1 MPIVTRWHPED
12 RARLQMV
19 AVPAEPDEGADMWAL
34 PGGFVTSAGAT
45 VPAVLQRELSAA
57 TARIDS
63 PEVRRGFESE
73 VASLFHYRGGRV
85 YQGYLDE
92 ARNTDHAWF
101 EASAFHYACEAEVSP
116 TSSPHSTAHT
126 PRLATH
132 LNVEPRARRLLPGG
146 RTAARRGGRRPKR

>member
-1 MPIVTRWHPED
+1 
-12 RARLQMV
+12 MV

-45 VPAVLQRELSAA
+45 VPAVLRRELSAA

-126 PRLATH
+126 PLC
-132 LNVEPRARRLLPGG
+132 RLLCVYIYMLVPPIIRHTSGMYLIFIQE
-146 RTAARRGGRRPKR
+146 